1 MPRTTLSI
9 IWGVLALAQLLY
21 VALPLQIE
29 GSRDPGFL
37 STLGLAL
44 GFVAFS
50 EAIAIVALLRIRA
63 LGPIARGDLD
73 LREPKG
79 VAQLFT
85 TLIIAWVLAE
95 SIAIYG
101 LVLRVL
107 GAESDLWSAYS
118 VVGGLLLLVGRPWQ
132 RGLQVPPG
140 SGPRTPSDDPT
151 S

>member
-1 MPRTTLSI
+1 MTKEQKR
-9 IWGVLALAQLLY
+9 AQNAAY
-21 VALPLQIE
+21 YAANRETI
-29 GSRDPGFL
+29 
-37 STLGLAL
+37 
-44 GFVAFS
+44 
-50 EAIAIVALLRIRA
+50 LRACQQRLKARYDLERGRA
-63 LGPIARGDLD
+63 RAAARGDLD

-101 LVLRVL
+101 LVLRVV
-107 GAESDLWSAYS
+107 GAGIDLWSSYS

-140 SGPRTPSDDPT
+140 SRPRTPSNDPI